1 MFFMYSL
8 NIIIIIIIIII
19 IQIVI
24 MAVLHL
30 WILGINKSRLLLI
43 L

>member
-8 NIIIIIIIIII
+8 NIIIIIIII

-30 WILGINKSRLLLI
+30 WILSINKSRLLLI

>member
-8 NIIIIIIIIII
+8 NIIIIIIII

>member
-8 NIIIIIIIIII
+8 NIIIIIIIII
-19 IQIVI
+19 QFVI
-24 MAVLHL
+24 MAVLHI
-30 WILGINKSRLLLI
+30 WILSINKSQLLLI

>member
-8 NIIIIIIIIII
+8 NIIIIIIIII

-30 WILGINKSRLLLI
+30 WILSINKSRLLLI

>member
-8 NIIIIIIIIII
+8 NIIIIIII

-30 WILGINKSRLLLI
+30 WILSINKSRLLQI